1 MSVDKF
7 GHFSVDKERSENL
20 KRRVNSTEG
29 LFIDEDGNLNA
40 QNKRIKNGSKPL
52 DNNDLATKQY
62 TDEILG
68 KLGEDLRKIITQNVN
83 RRLTKISSLENK
95 IELNNKRADS
105 ADQIFAKIL
114 EKIKTIEDYIFKYV
128 TKPIS
133 LPKKTTIE
141 LEGVAF
147 QPIRRI

>member
-7 GHFSVDKERSENL
+7 GHFSVDKERPENL
-20 KRRVNSTEG
+20 KRRFNSTEG
-29 LFIDEDGNLNA
+29 LFIDEDGNLNV

-68 KLGEDLRKIITQNVN
+68 NLGEDLRKIITQNVN

-95 IELNNKRADS
+95 IDLNSKRADS

-133 LPKKTTIE
+133 LPKNNTIE
-141 LEGVAF
+141 LECVC

>member
-20 KRRVNSTEG
+20 KIRVNSTEG

-40 QNKRIKNGSKPL
+40 QSKRIKNGSRPL

-68 KLGEDLRKIITQNVN
+68 KLGEKLRKIITQNVN
-83 RRLTKISSLENK
+83 QRLTKISSLENK
-95 IELNNKRADS
+95 IELYNLRADS
-105 ADQIFAKIL
+105 ADQIFDKNSG
-114 EKIKTIEDYIFKYV
+114 KD
-128 TKPIS
+128 
-133 LPKKTTIE
+133 
-141 LEGVAF
+141 
-147 QPIRRI
+147 

>member
-20 KRRVNSTEG
+20 KWRVNFTEG

-68 KLGEDLRKIITQNVN
+68 KLGEDLRKIITHNVI
-83 RRLTKISSLENK
+83 RRLTKILSLENK
-95 IELNNKRADS
+95 IELNNKRADITS
-105 ADQIFAKIL
+105 L
-114 EKIKTIEDYIFKYV
+114 
-128 TKPIS
+128 TKPWQMI
-133 LPKKTTIE
+133 
-141 LEGVAF
+141 
-147 QPIRRI
+147 

>member
-20 KRRVNSTEG
+20 KRRVNSTER

-40 QNKRIKNGSKPL
+40 QNQRIKNGSKPL

-68 KLGEDLRKIITQNVN
+68 KL
-83 RRLTKISSLENK
+83 
-95 IELNNKRADS
+95 
-105 ADQIFAKIL
+105 
-114 EKIKTIEDYIFKYV
+114 
-128 TKPIS
+128 
-133 LPKKTTIE
+133 
-141 LEGVAF
+141 EGVAF
-147 QPIRRI
+147 QPFGRI

>member
-95 IELNNKRADS
+95 IELNSKRADS

-114 EKIKTIEDYIFKYV
+114 EKIKTIEDYIF
-128 TKPIS
+128 
-133 LPKKTTIE
+133 
-141 LEGVAF
+141 
-147 QPIRRI
+147 

>member
-7 GHFSVDKERSENL
+7 GHFSVDKKRSENL

-40 QNKRIKNGSKPL
+40 QSKRIKNGSRPL

-95 IELNNKRADS
+95 IEFNNKGADS
-105 ADQIFAKIL
+105 ADQNFAKIL

-133 LPKKTTIE
+133 LPKKNHN
-141 LEGVAF
+141 
-147 QPIRRI
+147 